1 MSTVDRLIDG
11 INGEDPAG
19 ARFYMAQ
26 LRQNEVRYFLFLE
39 VRMLCKKDKGKLA
52 VDGR

>member
-26 LRQNEVRYFLFLE
+26 LRQNEVRCSLVSIFGLQLVPSAGTF
-39 VRMLCKKDKGKLA
+39 VFK
-52 VDGR
+52 

>member
-26 LRQNEVRYFLFLE
+26 LRQNEVCLSYLLSS
-39 VRMLCKKDKGKLA
+39 V
-52 VDGR
+52 

>member
-1 MSTVDRLIDG
+1 MPTVDRLIDG

-26 LRQNEVRYFLFLE
+26 LRQNEV
-39 VRMLCKKDKGKLA
+39 
-52 VDGR
+52 